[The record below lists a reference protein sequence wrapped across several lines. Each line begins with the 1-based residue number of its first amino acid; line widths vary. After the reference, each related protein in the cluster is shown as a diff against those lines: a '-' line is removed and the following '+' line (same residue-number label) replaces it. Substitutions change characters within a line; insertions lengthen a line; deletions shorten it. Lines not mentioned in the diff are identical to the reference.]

1 MKQFIT
7 GAVLISF
14 VLYSCSGKPSEKAI
28 GKRVLMEYICPEK
41 ASIEDLKIINVE
53 ETTTFIGT
61 KAWRY
66 TVTGSVLWPEG
77 CREFGSGLQ
86 PGAREPFQKTV
97 TLAKGDD
104 GEWH

>member
-1 MKQFIT
+1 MLLLFSV
-7 GAVLISF
+7 VLH
-14 VLYSCSGKPSEKAI
+14 SCSGKPSEKEI
-28 GKRVLMEYICPEK
+28 GKKVLMEYICPEK
-41 ASIEDLKIINVE
+41 AKIQSMQIVNVQ

-66 TVTGSVLWPEG
+66 TVTGEVAWPEG
-77 CREFGSGLQ
+77 CSEFGSGLQ
-86 PGAREPFQKTV
+86 PGAKEQFQKTV